1 MEFHNVKLL
10 PRGLPEI
17 MAQLVP
23 YDIYPD
29 TKVIVYPRK
38 QRRGLQ
44 GQAGCDGESYL
55 IKLYPTVITLYHS
68 THEGTISFSLWLGFL
83 RVALHEIGHHAT
95 RLLWQDL
102 PENYSHYSAAHF
114 YIEKLADNWMDQAL
128 ARILRVDP
136 RLGQPP
142 GFITGYPGVEAHRW
156 RKSLPVVHHRRLADF
171 RGFRCGGQV
180 TLGVV
185 ASHAKVH
192 LLGSGIW
199 DLEPESRARLERIV
213 KNQVHRAASSLGIRR
228 YAFSTNG
235 RRYLMF
241 NAGEAEAVYEWL
253 VDNRSVLIDAYRLLK
268 LQQEAPKHWAWQLTD
283 GDWDLLGIDTPQEVP
298 PEQMRLPF

>member
-10 PRGLPEI
+10 PKGLPEI
-17 MAQLVP
+17 IAQLVP

-29 TKVIVYPRK
+29 TKVITYPRK
-38 QRRGLQ
+38 EGRGVS
-44 GQAGCDGESYL
+44 GRASCDGESYW
-55 IKLYPTVITLYHS
+55 IKLYPTVITLHHS
-68 THEGTISFSLWLGFL
+68 GYKGTISFSLWLAFL
-83 RVALHEIGHHAT
+83 RVALHEIGHQAT
-95 RLLWQDL
+95 RQLWQDL
-102 PENYSHYSAAHF
+102 PRNHSDYTPTYF
-114 YIEKLADNWMDQAL
+114 YIEHLADRWMDQAM

-142 GFITGYPGVEAHRW
+142 GFITGYPGIEAHRW
-156 RKSLPVVHHRRLADF
+156 RKLLPTVHHRRLEDF

-185 ASHAKVH
+185 VNHAMYS
-192 LLGSGIW
+192 LPYTW
-199 DLEPESRARLERIV
+199 DLDDKSRAKLRRIAMD
-213 KNQVHRAASSLGIRR
+213 QVHRAANALGIQR

-253 VDNRSVLIDAYRLLK
+253 FDNRRVLLDSYWLLK
-268 LQQEAPKHWAWQLTD
+268 EAAEEAPEHWKWELVD
-283 GDWDLLGIDTPQEVP
+283 GNWERLGIDTPVKEP